1 MRRFSIA
8 GLTLASVLAAAMPA
22 LAGSWLTQ
30 ATLATNGYQGSVA
43 LDASGNMVSVWDQET
58 QLNGSQVSE
67 IWASTAT
74 FGRSWSSPV
83 DVSGSLGTGAG
94 YPAVR
99 SSAAGKATVVYTNP
113 NSGTGLYADH
123 PAGGSWGAPGATNGV
138 NQFYVSDNNGDEVLA
153 WGTGGARPTSSTIV
167 AVERLAGSSWGSA
180 TTIAAAPHL
189 SFDGAVIAPD
199 SSMAVA
205 WESFD
210 STCGSRTCKTSNWVL
225 HISTRAAGSLN
236 WLDSGPLLGPDA
248 TQHFGQLAADGLGD
262 LGVVSLKGGNIVSV
276 VRHGPNWSG
285 PVVVASASS
294 FQYYTGTGRDNRIFA
309 TDANG
314 HATLVG
320 WGDIH
325 LLTLAAIDGNLATNT
340 WGAPTTI
347 SGSDQSPGYFDFAM
361 SSSGAAIVF
370 WPILNSGGTGT
381 TLWRAATR
389 AAGKPWNAPAT
400 AGTSYEGGGTPDGIA
415 VNGAGQ
421 ALVLFHGYSS
431 DLTTNILYTSAYQP

>member
-1 MRRFSIA
+1 
-8 GLTLASVLAAAMPA
+8 
-22 LAGSWLTQ
+22 
-30 ATLATNGYQGSVA
+30 
-43 LDASGNMVSVWDQET
+43 
-58 QLNGSQVSE
+58 
-67 IWASTAT
+67 
-74 FGRSWSSPV
+74 
-83 DVSGSLGTGAG
+83 
-94 YPAVR
+94 
-99 SSAAGKATVVYTNP
+99 
-113 NSGTGLYADH
+113 
-123 PAGGSWGAPGATNGV
+123 
-138 NQFYVSDNNGDEVLA
+138 
-153 WGTGGARPTSSTIV
+153 
-167 AVERLAGSSWGSA
+167 
-180 TTIAAAPHL
+180 
-189 SFDGAVIAPD
+189 
-199 SSMAVA
+199 
-205 WESFD
+205 
-210 STCGSRTCKTSNWVL
+210 
-225 HISTRAAGSLN
+225 
-236 WLDSGPLLGPDA
+236 
-248 TQHFGQLAADGLGD
+248 
-262 LGVVSLKGGNIVSV
+262 
-276 VRHGPNWSG
+276 
-285 PVVVASASS
+285 VVASASS